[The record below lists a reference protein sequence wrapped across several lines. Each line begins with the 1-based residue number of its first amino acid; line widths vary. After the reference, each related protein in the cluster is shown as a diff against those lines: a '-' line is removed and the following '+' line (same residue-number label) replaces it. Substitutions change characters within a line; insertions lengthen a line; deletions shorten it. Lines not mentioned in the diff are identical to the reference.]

1 MLYFF
6 EEATPKAAVN
16 LTDSIKEL
24 HVDGNKIVFTYM
36 EENRVES
43 NYGSS
48 SIGALQKASPT
59 ILNVGQ
65 KPVAITFPDADTANK
80 AFSKVAA
87 FCKVTAK

>member
-6 EEATPKAAVN
+6 EEATPKAGIN
-16 LTDSIKEL
+16 LTDSIKEF

-65 KPVAITFPDADTANK
+65 KPVAITFPDAETANE
-80 AFSKVAA
+80 AFDALSYFLLHNK
-87 FCKVTAK
+87 

>member
-24 HVDGNKIVFTYM
+24 HVDGNKIVFTYN
-36 EENRVES
+36 EDNRVES
-43 NYGSS
+43 NYANMGVTPLR
-48 SIGALQKASPT
+48 GAS

-65 KPVAITFPDADTANK
+65 KPVTITFPDADTANK